1 MADQRAP
8 ESLPEVPE
16 ESSHELYED
25 APCGYVTSR
34 PDGVIVRVNR
44 TLLKWTGYEH
54 SDLLTGRRFQDL
66 LTVPGRVFY
75 ETHAAPLLRLQGL
88 VKELALDLL
97 LRDGSSLPVLVNAV
111 QLHDPAGRPLSIRT
125 TLVDMT
131 DRRRYERDLLLA
143 RRRAEQLAAVVNASG
158 DAIMRSTVDGIIQT
172 WNRGAER
179 LFGWTA
185 EEAIGRRASEL
196 LVPADRAAEHEG
208 SLAELRAG
216 REVRL
221 ETVRVNR
228 GGRRIDVSMTLTPHE
243 EAFGEGVAVS
253 AIVRDVSE
261 RRRVE
266 AELRRAEQLQVVG
279 TLAGGVAHEIN
290 NQMTAVLGFGE
301 FVRRALGPGHPQTPD
316 VRQMLDAASRAA
328 RISQQLLAFSRRQLI
343 EPRIL
348 HLDGVVTGLAP
359 VLSPLLGADKALVIE
374 PSGSSRQVRA
384 DATQIQQLLIN
395 LVANARDAMEPGGRL
410 TISTEDAILD
420 EAHLRAHPA
429 DDVVPGPCV
438 LLTVSDT
445 GTGMDAAT
453 LAHAFEPFF
462 TTKPVGQGT
471 GLGLSMVHGIVRQ
484 HGGQVWAASEPGAGT
499 TIRVYFPVAEGA
511 ADDHPGARAPLAEP
525 VRQAGSAAVLV
536 VEDETVVRDIARR
549 SLEEAGLTVM
559 EAENGQRAWHMLT
572 TASVPPE
579 LVLTDLVMPD
589 MDGRM
594 LGDAIHRRW
603 PELPVLYTSAY
614 SGSDMRA
621 RGMLPNEA
629 HFIQKPFTPD
639 ELVGRVSEML
649 AQLQGG
655 R

>member
-1 MADQRAP
+1 MPDQRVP

-25 APCGYVTSR
+25 APCGYITSR
-34 PDGVIVRVNR
+34 PDGTIVRVNR
-44 TLLKWTGYEH
+44 TLLQWTGYER
-54 SDLLTGRRFQDL
+54 SALLPDRRFQDL

-75 ETHAAPLLRLQGL
+75 ETHAAPLLRLQGM

-111 QLHDPAGRPLSIRT
+111 LLRDSAGRPVSIRT

-131 DRRRYERDLLLA
+131 DRRRYERELLLA

-158 DAIMRSTVDGIIQT
+158 DAIMRSTVDGTIQT

-196 LVPADRAAEHEG
+196 LVPADRAAEHAG
-208 SLAELRAG
+208 ILAELRAG
-216 REVRL
+216 HEVRL
-221 ETVRVNR
+221 ETVRVDR
-228 GGRRIDVSMTLTPHE
+228 EGRRIDVSMTLTPHE
-243 EAFGEGVAVS
+243 EAFGEVGGVS
-253 AIVRDVSE
+253 AILRDVSE

-301 FVRRALGPGHPQTPD
+301 FVRRGLGAGHPQAAD
-316 VRQMLDAASRAA
+316 VRQMLDSASRAA

-343 EPRIL
+343 DPRIL

-359 VLSPLLGADKALVIE
+359 VLSSLLGGDKALVIE
-374 PSGSSRQVRA
+374 PSGARRQVRA
-384 DATQIQQLLIN
+384 DATQIQQILIN
-395 LVANARDAMEPGGRL
+395 LVANARDAMESGGRL
-410 TISTEDAILD
+410 TISTADAILG
-420 EAHLRAHPA
+420 ETHLRAHPA
-429 DDVVPGPCV
+429 DDVAPGPYV

-453 LAHAFEPFF
+453 LSHAFEPFF

-484 HGGQVWAASEPGAGT
+484 HGGQVWASSVPGAGT
-499 TIRVYFPVAEGA
+499 IIQMYFPAAEGTA
-511 ADDHPGARAPLAEP
+511 GHSDAGARLAGP

-536 VEDETVVRDIARR
+536 VEDEPVVRELARR
-549 SLEEAGLTVM
+549 SLEEAGLMVM
-559 EAENGQRAWHMLT
+559 EAENGRRAWDMLT
-572 TASVPPE
+572 AASEPPE
-579 LVLTDLVMPD
+579 LVLTDLVMPV
-589 MDGRM
+589 MDGRT
-594 LGDAIHRRW
+594 LGEAIQRRW

-614 SGSDMRA
+614 PGSDMRA
-621 RGMLPNEA
+621 RGMLGSEA
-629 HFIQKPFTPD
+629 PFIQKPFTPD

-649 AQLQGG
+649 VQLKGG